1 MSKRDV
7 FYREVYQHS
16 DLWLPEEEGERQQTA
31 RRVFGARM
39 VGCIDVGIETAERIL
54 AEHDEFAEFTDEQ
67 KAKILSLVS
76 HTSYGTLFS
85 QCARWDHFPQADLQI
100 RVVER
105 DFEGTPLRSTLIA
118 AGSEEELHHHYFDWV
133 DDFGEYYEDNSSTRF
148 ALRKP
153 DSSPS

>member
-1 MSKRDV
+1 MSKRDA
-7 FYREVYQHS
+7 FYREVYKDG
-16 DLWLPEEEGERQQTA
+16 DLWLPDDEEERKQTA

-39 VGCIDVGIETAERIL
+39 VGCLDVGIETAERIL

-67 KAKILSLVS
+67 KAKVLSLVS
-76 HTSYGTLFS
+76 HTSYGNLFG
-85 QCARWDHFPQADLQI
+85 QCVRWDNFPKADLQI

-118 AGSEEELHHHYFDWV
+118 ASSEEELHHHYFDWV
-133 DDFGEYYEDNSSTRF
+133 DDFGEHYDDNSSTRF
-148 ALRKP
+148 ALREP